1 MLMDTD
7 AVIAERKAAAGTQQ
21 DAPASHYWA
30 ACASEEIAQELQA
43 KVDEYHAYIV
53 SSNLAELWR
62 KSYRAYYGMRQST
75 GTSGWGVFEA
85 GQIIAS
91 GDQGEIARVKVNHYA
106 NLITHQ
112 LVMTTGQRPALECRA
127 INSDADS
134 LIAASLGDGIVEYFM
149 RERKLERNYF
159 LAVETALVMG
169 EAYVVLGW
177 DPTAGKQY
185 GEGPNGSIQYDGDL
199 VAKNFTSFQVVKD
212 INKNSDDEQT
222 WYVTHSKRN
231 KYDLMAKYPQF
242 AAKIESAGT
251 DQETQA
257 NRSYA
262 DPSQII
268 KATNTGA
275 KESDDVPYFEFYHKV
290 TDSMPNGRYT
300 IFVNGDICL
309 FDGPLPFRDVPVY
322 RVAPRNIIGTPFGWT
337 VAFDVLAL
345 QELLDKLYTVVSTNI
360 MSTGINNFWSPPNNG
375 VTVTRSRVAKTS
387 SSRS

>member
-1 MLMDTD
+1 
-7 AVIAERKAAAGTQQ
+7 
-21 DAPASHYWA
+21 
-30 ACASEEIAQELQA
+30 
-43 KVDEYHAYIV
+43 
-53 SSNLAELWR
+53 
-62 KSYRAYYGMRQST
+62 
-75 GTSGWGVFEA
+75 
-85 GQIIAS
+85 
-91 GDQGEIARVKVNHYA
+91 
-106 NLITHQ
+106 
-112 LVMTTGQRPALECRA
+112 MTTGQRPALECRA

-231 KYDLMAKYPQF
+231 KYDLMAKYPQSRRQDR
-242 AAKIESAGT
+242 ECRHRPGDAG
-251 DQETQA
+251 EPL
-257 NRSYA
+257 YA

-290 TDSMPNGRYT
+290 TDSMPER
-300 IFVNGDICL
+300 
-309 FDGPLPFRDVPVY
+309 PLHDLRE
-322 RVAPRNIIGTPFGWT
+322 R
-337 VAFDVLAL
+337 
-345 QELLDKLYTVVSTNI
+345 
-360 MSTGINNFWSPPNNG
+360 
-375 VTVTRSRVAKTS
+375 
-387 SSRS
+387 